1 MVIPFKKVLITA
13 PWFTKS
19 CLDDLMKNFEVTQN
33 TKKTW
38 FTESE
43 LVETISQYDAVIAGL
58 DAFTPSVIR
67 KASNLKIIARRG
79 IGYDKIDLPS
89 CRERGI
95 LVTNTPVPE
104 EHLAVAEF
112 AVGLILDVIRNITA
126 SHISLQNKSWEREAF
141 VGRDLANS
149 TVGILGLGNIG
160 GTTARILKAMGAQVI
175 YCDPYVNDSRYRKVD
190 LDTLF
195 RESDVVS
202 VHLPKTHETM
212 GLVNTSRLSLMKR
225 GSFLV
230 NTSRGEVLNDADIVS
245 ALDNGILRQV
255 ATDVFSEEPPEHNL
269 LLSRSDVI
277 ATPHIAAF
285 SENSFLHIDTIC
297 VENVTNVLLNGTLP
311 KFRIV

>member
-1 MVIPFKKVLITA
+1 MIPFKRVLITA

-19 CLDDLMKNFEVTQN
+19 CLEDLRKNFEVSQN

-38 FTESE
+38 FSE
-43 LVETISQYDAVIAGL
+43 KELIEIIGSYEAVIAGL
-58 DAFTPSVIR
+58 DDFTPSVI
-67 KASNLKIIARRG
+67 KNASNLKIIARRG

-95 LVTNTPVPE
+95 IVTNTPVPE

-112 AVGLILDVIRNITA
+112 AVGLILDIMRNITS
-126 SHISLQNKSWEREAF
+126 SHISLSGNSWEREAF

-160 GTTARILKAMGAQVI
+160 GTTARILKAMGARVI
-175 YCDPYVNDSRYRKVD
+175 YCDTYVDFGKYQKVD

-202 VHLPKTHETM
+202 VHLPKTTETI
-212 GLVNTSRLSLMKR
+212 GLVNEGRLSLMKR

-230 NTSRGEVLNDADIVS
+230 NTSRGEVLNDKDVAE
-245 ALDNGILRQV
+245 ALDKGILRGV
-255 ATDVFSEEPPEHNL
+255 ATDVFSEEPPEDCVL
-269 LLSRSDVI
+269 LYRDDVI

-297 VENVTNVLLNGTLP
+297 VENVTNVLLNGTMP
-311 KFRIV
+311 KYRIV